1 MHKLQ
6 CAEIWGG
13 IEKENADVSSPNII
27 ASLFAST
34 GNGTK
39 GGDIY
44 YLTLCNSSYISRMVI
59 ADIVGHGEEVS
70 EVSLSLYD
78 TLKNHVDKLD
88 SSNILVELNQEAITK
103 GINAITTAAIATYY
117 RYDGSFSF
125 VYAGHPPILFKRKNN
140 KKWQEATVK
149 DENKIKL
156 TNIPLG
162 IDPGASYLQDSIVLK
177 KNDRF
182 LMYTDGLL
190 EAASPEN
197 EAFGMQRLLH
207 ILDEYG
213 NEPLED
219 LRDITIEKLI
229 EHTNGDLNHDD
240 VTLLLVE
247 IQ

>member
-27 ASLFAST
+27 ASMFASS
-34 GNGTK
+34 GSGTK

-59 ADIVGHGEEVS
+59 ADIAGHGEEVS
-70 EVSLSLYD
+70 EISLSLYN
-78 TLKNHVDKLD
+78 TLKNHVDSLN
-88 SSNILVELNQEAITK
+88 SSNILAELNQEAMSK

-125 VYAGHPPILFKRKNN
+125 VYAGHPPILFKRKNKN
-140 KKWQEATVK
+140 KWQEANVK
-149 DENKIKL
+149 NENKIKL

-162 IDPGASYLQDSIVLK
+162 VDAKALYLQDSIVLK

-190 EAASPEN
+190 ETPSSRN

-213 NEPLED
+213 NESLED
-219 LRDITIEKLI
+219 LRDITIEKLH
-229 EHTNGDLNHDD
+229 EHANGNLDHDD
-240 VTLLLVE
+240 VTLLFVE